1 MKKITLALSFA
12 VLLVTLSGCGDK
24 PKSDVVKYKYTPAQ
38 VYTETCAHCHGAK
51 GEGIAEKKAPALTK
65 QSVQELEM
73 SLFDIKNGGIGGQ
86 STATEHDVMEH
97 NMKKLAEKGY
107 DYDIK
112 MMASYLHNTFYV
124 TK

>member
-124 TK
+124 AK